1 MKNSGFPEGK
11 HYILQNRYFQ
21 EKLEKSSKQP
31 PKILPKSTP
40 NPSKIGKKSTN
51 IDQKSDADL
60 RCAKKAKKVRKS
72 GPRAPQKDCR
82 QKLDGIREASSE
94 GGEAP
99 PKGGWGG
106 RLVNSRSTRWGV
118 GDPRALGRSAGL
130 RETAR
135 GS

>member
-1 MKNSGFPEGK
+1 MRKK
-11 HYILQNRYFQ
+11 C
-21 EKLEKSSKQP
+21 EKA
-31 PKILPKSTP
+31 PK
-40 NPSKIGKKSTN
+40 
-51 IDQKSDADL
+51 
-60 RCAKKAKKVRKS
+60 
-72 GPRAPQKDCR
+72 RACP

-106 RLVNSRSTRWGV
+106 RLVNSRLTRWGV